1 MARNAL
7 SEKRWSE
14 AAQHLRKALELQD
27 QKPFLTNGILEDEYS
42 GITLTAILA
51 FSLVQP
57 EVAARLFGAAHTSYQ
72 KYRLTFPLFRRQ
84 FIEQAMDATRA
95 ALNEADFKKAWE
107 EGKALDLQQALD
119 YAKVYLA
126 GVTDPTGLGD
136 S

>member
-27 QKPFLTNGILEDEYS
+27 QSPFFTIGVLEDNYG

-51 FSLVQP
+51 FSLGQP
-57 EVAARLFGAAHTSYQ
+57 DMAARLFGAAHTSYQ

-107 EGKALDLQQALD
+107 ESMALDLQQALE

-126 GVTDPTGLGD
+126 GVTDPTDLGD